1 MSKATKATLS
11 RADIFQTVPLTL
23 HYFNPRLP
31 VTVAPAATAKSAP
44 SGWPPSFLLLRCV
57 AILAT
62 CTCLP
67 TFMCECTVLNC
78 SLLQGCFLHSCSPP
92 RLFLLARLQIKF
104 VHHTFSLKFI
114 FVNSGIANQSWSLP
128 LLRFVPEQEQIPE
141 VTDRFVWFSKWPLH
155 NPARSSRAVRNES
168 CNST

>member
-1 MSKATKATLS
+1 MSKGTKATLS
-11 RADIFQTVPLTL
+11 RADIFQTVPVTL
-23 HYFNPRLP
+23 HYLTRLP

-67 TFMCECTVLNC
+67 TFMCECTILNC

-128 LLRFVPEQEQIPE
+128 PVCAWAGADSWGYWY
-141 VTDRFVWFSKWPLH
+141 VCV
-155 NPARSSRAVRNES
+155 V
-168 CNST
+168 